1 MGKRGGE
8 PDLPEFILVKK
19 FYPNRRDKQKQMKR
33 IWELRSLAQSGA
45 NMTTM
50 DTEDRDSAKGRRKK
64 VRGSYCCSLQYFRIF
79 SRTNIIHAFCTKP
92 LQAEKTA
99 SRAVSVMF

>member
-19 FYPNRRDKQKQMKR
+19 FYPNRRDKKKQMKR

-45 NMTTM
+45 NMTSM
-50 DTEDRDSAKGRRKK
+50 DTEDEEAPANGRRKK
-64 VRGSYCCSLQYFRIF
+64 GTWKRFFPVAYHL
-79 SRTNIIHAFCTKP
+79 TNISHASRIKP
-92 LQAEKTA
+92 LQEEKIA
-99 SRAVSVMF
+99 SHAVSAMY

>member
-45 NMTTM
+45 NMTSM
-50 DTEDRDSAKGRRKK
+50 DTEDEETSANRRRKK
-64 VRGSYCCSLQYFRIF
+64 GTWQRLF
-79 SRTNIIHAFCTKP
+79 SAGISDFFQELTLYMLLAQNH
-92 LQAEKTA
+92 
-99 SRAVSVMF
+99 SRRKRSPVAPCP